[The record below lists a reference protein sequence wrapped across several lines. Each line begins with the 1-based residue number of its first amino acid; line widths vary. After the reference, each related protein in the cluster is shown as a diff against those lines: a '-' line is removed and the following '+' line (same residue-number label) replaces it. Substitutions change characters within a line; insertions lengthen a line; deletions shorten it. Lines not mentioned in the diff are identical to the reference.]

1 MLNYIRTLVVN
12 LESARSP
19 INCELVLIEVLLDG
33 TNTVVKI
40 LLMFRQSEWITLAS
54 YICKICTIPTSSADL
69 SICTPFSKRTFA
81 NKWIKLHGYL
91 YISPILINHF
101 IASFFYIFCK
111 IIFRYFRSLM
121 FILGV
126 HFVYHMHFKIDWK
139 SFSTTVLPILSKN
152 HPEIQC
158 FLRFNKTSLDSFVVL
173 LSSTPSNHLTLY
185 IDCYMKKPSISR
197 NSTCEKIGHTSNWS

>member
-1 MLNYIRTLVVN
+1 MNNISQLLSYTVCYQGTVQVN
-12 LESARSP
+12 VFFHSKS
-19 INCELVLIEVLLDG
+19 IIS
-33 TNTVVKI
+33 I
-40 LLMFRQSEWITLAS
+40 FS
-54 YICKICTIPTSSADL
+54 YICKICTIPTSSAHL

-126 HFVYHMHFKIDWK
+126 HFVHHMHFKIDRR

-152 HPEIQC
+152 HSEIQC

-197 NSTCEKIGHTSNWS
+197 NSTCQKKLVIPAIGAKNS